1 MTIMDNTKLDKV
13 FSLHENSDVY
23 SFMKDYA
30 YKNQALAAAL
40 VRHFLPDKID
50 VDALRNEVQDIFFS
64 VDESGYRWGPSLN
77 WHQIDEQLGRMME
90 KARYYDA
97 EGEFEAAASI
107 ASEVILFVG
116 QHYTDDCVYEC
127 EHFDGYDFETRNA
140 IKMLISLV
148 ESKVL
153 DISTI
158 KRIKKDIKKAASTD
172 TFRNGGYC
180 IENLDELQSVIDG
193 VFDDFEE
200 HLASL
205 DARIAN
211 AGRCEHYKNQWLL
224 RKVSY
229 LYFKEENAAAEK
241 VIDEN
246 FSIPEL
252 SRLRI
257 DTQIFHGKIED
268 AIDSLKRAI
277 LCTEDKWYAIE
288 CHERRLELLES
299 IGDEARQAEELEFL
313 FLNSFSSTYDYYL
326 KYKSLLEKLTGDA
339 SEMLHGVIEKL
350 VRKSNVHS
358 QKDIA
363 RICAEENMLP
373 QLAECLSWNDSYGND
388 CYQCLAE
395 YGKFLDSDT
404 RNKIV
409 TRHIDVIRRS
419 AIPTDSRRYG
429 YIISHMAALRDSCD
443 EGREAVD
450 ALIEEFKLLYS
461 RRRSMMSEL
470 KKLC

>member
-1 MTIMDNTKLDKV
+1 MDKTKLDKV

-90 KARYYDA
+90 KASYYDA

-172 TFRNGGYC
+172 TSAM
-180 IENLDELQSVIDG
+180 EVI
-193 VFDDFEE
+193 V
-200 HLASL
+200 
-205 DARIAN
+205 
-211 AGRCEHYKNQWLL
+211 
-224 RKVSY
+224 
-229 LYFKEENAAAEK
+229 
-241 VIDEN
+241 
-246 FSIPEL
+246 
-252 SRLRI
+252 
-257 DTQIFHGKIED
+257 
-268 AIDSLKRAI
+268 
-277 LCTEDKWYAIE
+277 
-288 CHERRLELLES
+288 
-299 IGDEARQAEELEFL
+299 
-313 FLNSFSSTYDYYL
+313 
-326 KYKSLLEKLTGDA
+326 
-339 SEMLHGVIEKL
+339 
-350 VRKSNVHS
+350 
-358 QKDIA
+358 
-363 RICAEENMLP
+363 
-373 QLAECLSWNDSYGND
+373 
-388 CYQCLAE
+388 
-395 YGKFLDSDT
+395 
-404 RNKIV
+404 
-409 TRHIDVIRRS
+409 
-419 AIPTDSRRYG
+419 
-429 YIISHMAALRDSCD
+429 
-443 EGREAVD
+443 
-450 ALIEEFKLLYS
+450 
-461 RRRSMMSEL
+461 
-470 KKLC
+470 